1 MVLCLCVHPTYA
13 DACTATGQST
23 PDITRWL
30 AGHSD
35 TSSNSSGCSG
45 ESASEHA
52 PQHLPHAQ
60 GSV

>member
-1 MVLCLCVHPTYA
+1 MLSLCVHPTYA
-13 DACTATGQST
+13 EACTAAGQST

-35 TSSNSSGCSG
+35 TTSNSSGCSAEG
-45 ESASEHA
+45 ASEHA
-52 PQHLPHAQ
+52 PQHSPHAQ